1 MSELI
6 TINKLELASELA
18 NMKLER
24 EWRDRIQIYV
34 NEEDGITTY
43 TELAQDLFNE
53 YYDDYLNLIESCKQ

>member
-34 NEEDGITTY
+34 DEQEGITTY
-43 TELAQDLFNE
+43 TESAQDIFND
-53 YYDDYLNLIESCKQ
+53 YYDEYLSLIESCKQ